1 MKTLLFLMN
10 EKDPPKNYHD
20 IHENSSTAACTCNIL
35 RLFLESF
42 IVFFY
47 QFSWKLK
54 LNFRCFFPNHFLK
67 IQQYRNSMYKKE

>member
-1 MKTLLFLMN
+1 MKMLLFLTN

-42 IVFFY
+42 IVFLSIFMETETK
-47 QFSWKLK
+47 F
-54 LNFRCFFPNHFLK
+54 
-67 IQQYRNSMYKKE
+67 

>member
-1 MKTLLFLMN
+1 MLLFLTN

-20 IHENSSTAACTCNIL
+20 IHQNSSTAACTCNIL

-42 IVFFY
+42 VFFY

-54 LNFRCFFPNHFLK
+54 LK

>member
-1 MKTLLFLMN
+1 MKMLLFLTN

-42 IVFFY
+42 IVFFI
-47 QFSWKLK
+47 
-54 LNFRCFFPNHFLK
+54 NFHGN
-67 IQQYRNSMYKKE
+67 